1 MSTNLHM
8 RTGSATHRGVYR
20 ENNEDSMIVAGTLC
34 VVADG
39 MGGHEAGEVA
49 SRLCVQQLELFFFY
63 LARGHEPRRARRL

>member
-49 SRLCVQQLELFFFY
+49 SRGSWRTLLF
-63 LARGHEPRRARRL
+63 LPCPGA

>member
-39 MGGHEAGEVA
+39 MGGHEAGFAPVCA
-49 SRLCVQQLELFFFY
+49 AAGVLFFFY
-63 LARGHEPRRARRL
+63 LAWGHEPRRARRL